1 MHITIHTDTQ
11 IKKKVPLEGHYG
23 GNLACN
29 RKDDEYDRK
38 ILPCSGLSINTINK
52 CYSLGDNSDGG

>member
-1 MHITIHTDTQ
+1 MHITIHTD
-11 IKKKVPLEGHYG
+11 KKKVPLEGHCG

-29 RKDDEYDRK
+29 RNDEYDRK

-52 CYSLGDNSDGG
+52 CYSLGDNSDEG